1 MSLHLT
7 EDVLEAD
14 LSGVDAK
21 LVFNPQSP
29 SGELELILP

>member
-1 MSLHLT
+1 MSLNIT

-21 LVFNPQSP
+21 LVFNPKPFQ
-29 SGELELILP
+29 

>member
-21 LVFNPQSP
+21 LVFNPKPFQ
-29 SGELELILP
+29 